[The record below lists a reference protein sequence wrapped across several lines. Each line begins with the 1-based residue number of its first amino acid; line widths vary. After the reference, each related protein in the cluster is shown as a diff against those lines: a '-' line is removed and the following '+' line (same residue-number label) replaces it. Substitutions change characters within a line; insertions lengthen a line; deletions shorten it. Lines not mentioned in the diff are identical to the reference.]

1 VEHLAV
7 VVVDLELV
15 TEAALAGEVLFV
27 LSGEQVDHFLLL
39 M

>member
-7 VVVDLELV
+7 VVVDLVPV
-15 TEAALAGEVLFV
+15 TAAGPVGEVPFV